1 MFCYKQVATYD
12 KEPAP
17 DVSFKRLR
25 DKMAMTTPTVDR
37 TNAIDYTGRYPSQ
50 ELFDGIQAFRGALN
64 LNTHTSNWYISEV
77 AVQPIKWGWTAW
89 NNSHLKKRKFIR
101 FIYNKGAGVTHW
113 VDNGVRKQIPDQ
125 MSNNCWTVLAGSM
138 EGKQWLADRNTGDS
152 PRFVFEVSIP
162 SKNINEWEKAKE
174 IFRNA
179 Q

>member
-1 MFCYKQVATYD
+1 
-12 KEPAP
+12 
-17 DVSFKRLR
+17 
-25 DKMAMTTPTVDR
+25 
-37 TNAIDYTGRYPSQ
+37 
-50 ELFDGIQAFRGALN
+50 
-64 LNTHTSNWYISEV
+64 
-77 AVQPIKWGWTAW
+77 
-89 NNSHLKKRKFIR
+89 
-101 FIYNKGAGVTHW
+101 
-113 VDNGVRKQIPDQ
+113 